1 MNFAILK
8 RKVMVPNDGQCL
20 RVCAGYKAIIISSRA
35 RGSLKLS
42 NISWSP
48 TLIRCKRWSGTQ
60 GEYGDTWWWHRWWF
74 RPAAVQSKNHSK
86 GEESNR
92 VTSPTPHS
100 GVKQGY
106 QLQHPSLHVLQLYHL
121 TQMFVYLIIIFNHL
135 WSNAKV
141 KKTELTPLC
150 IIPLW
155 CTNAPLP
162 DDCFWTSRLL
172 NITIRIG
179 TSREPE
185 Y

>member
-1 MNFAILK
+1 MLNNEHPILK

-20 RVCAGYKAIIISSRA
+20 RECAGYKAIIISSRA

-48 TLIRCKRWSGTQ
+48 TLIRYKRWSGTQ

-86 GEESNR
+86 GEKSNR

-121 TQMFVYLIIIFNHL
+121 TSMFLYLIICNHL
-135 WSNAKV
+135 WSNA
-141 KKTELTPLC
+141 THHL
-150 IIPLW
+150 
-155 CTNAPLP
+155 AS
-162 DDCFWTSRLL
+162 SRWLLL
-172 NITIRIG
+172 NLKVAQH
-179 TSREPE
+179 
-185 Y
+185 YY